1 MRNAKKLEYGF
12 SNEEFEIRLQ
22 RAQELLYENKLDA
35 LLITI
40 PSNLRYFT
48 GIDTN
53 FWESPTRP
61 WFLVIPLSGSPI
73 AVIPEIGEKLFK
85 KTFVNKEYTPSSMDK
100 KFQFSV
106 QGLDICYFLLRSVVF
121 LKNVGS
127 F

>member
-1 MRNAKKLEYGF
+1 MRNTKKLEYGF

-53 FWESPTRP
+53 FNGQ
-61 WFLVIPLSGSPI
+61 LVRNDKVVIRGQTYKVVKINSRTEMYVQPQYRGLSSDGI
-73 AVIPEIGEKLFK
+73 ILT
-85 KTFVNKEYTPSSMDK
+85 KTIDVRVAQDNWN
-100 KFQFSV
+100 
-106 QGLDICYFLLRSVVF
+106 LD
-121 LKNVGS
+121 
-127 F
+127 

>member
-22 RAQELLYENKLDA
+22 RAQELLYQNKLDA

-40 PSNLRYFT
+40 PANLRYFT

-61 WFLVIPLSGSPI
+61 WFLVLPISGTPI
-73 AVIPEIGEKLFK
+73 AMIPDIGENIF
-85 KTFVNKEYTPSSMDK
+85 
-100 KFQFSV
+100 
-106 QGLDICYFLLRSVVF
+106 
-121 LKNVGS
+121 
-127 F
+127 

>member
-1 MRNAKKLEYGF
+1 MRNAKTLEYGF

-22 RAQELLYENKLDA
+22 RAQELLYQNKLDA

-61 WFLVIPLSGSPI
+61 WFLVLPLSGAPI
-73 AVIPEIGEKLFK
+73 AIIPD
-85 KTFVNKEYTPSSMDK
+85 TVSYTHLTLPTK
-100 KFQFSV
+100 RIV
-106 QGLDICYFLLRSVVF
+106 
-121 LKNVGS
+121 
-127 F
+127 